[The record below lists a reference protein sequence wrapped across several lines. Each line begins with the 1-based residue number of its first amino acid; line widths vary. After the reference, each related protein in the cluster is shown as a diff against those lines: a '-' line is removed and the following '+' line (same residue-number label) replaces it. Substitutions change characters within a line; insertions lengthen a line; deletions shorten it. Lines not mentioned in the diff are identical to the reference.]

1 MNDLDLLRRFEPVIR
16 YTQGEM
22 FFPCSVK
29 GYLAHCSLWRQ
40 TAGEQ
45 PKMLLPPG
53 SVTQEV
59 LADYSFQENAN
70 ELYLRFVDEP
80 LHPLAYQRW
89 RHRPEYPQF
98 DSVGRLS
105 RVGLPG
111 RLAEALFEFSLL
123 ARGRVPG
130 GTTGRA
136 EQQYRQQMVE
146 DPRYV
151 YYGRVLQ
158 DAGYTILHYLFFYAM
173 NDWRS
178 SFHGVNDH
186 ESDWEQIFVYL
197 TAEGDTY
204 TPRWVA
210 FAAHDFS
217 GDDLRRRWDDPDL
230 EKVDNDHVVVNAGAG
245 SHAAYVLPGEYLMQ
259 VEPEVIKPLKQ
270 VLRPTRKFL
279 AEILNTSTDI
289 VPADLDAPLISLAF
303 VDYARGDGKAIGPS
317 QDAVWSPEL
326 LSDDLP
332 WVSAYRGLWGLDTR
346 DPIGGER
353 APAGPKFDRDG
364 TVRHAWRDPLGWAGL
379 DKVPTPASLETEI
392 TATTDALQWEAD
404 EIWAAIE
411 EKRTALRASGLT
423 VQALSRTP
431 NLARQVEEQ
440 HKALV
445 ENEKELDKLSKQ
457 RAAILE
463 RRRVLET
470 YLERV
475 QQGDP
480 GDPQAHLRHK
490 AIPVPPPPP
499 IAKALDV
506 WAAISGAILVSVL
519 ILLVAF
525 RPLHWP
531 LWAMLAVLLFGAI
544 ESALRDKLTNY
555 LLAATVVLA
564 GLGVVVIFLG
574 YWRWIIP
581 GVLLFVF
588 LYSLL
593 TNLRELR
600 SRHSSGVG
608 GPTAP

>member
-1 MNDLDLLRRFEPVIR
+1 M
-16 YTQGEM
+16 
-22 FFPCSVK
+22 
-29 GYLAHCSLWRQ
+29 
-40 TAGEQ
+40 
-45 PKMLLPPG
+45 MLLPPG
-53 SVTQEV
+53 GVSQEV
-59 LADYSFQENAN
+59 LATYAFQEQAN
-70 ELYLRFVDEP
+70 ELFLRFVDEP
-80 LHPLAYQRW
+80 LRPLAYQHW
-89 RHRPEYPQF
+89 RNRPDYPRF
-98 DSVGRLS
+98 DSVGRLA
-105 RVGLPG
+105 RVGITG
-111 RLAEALFEFSLL
+111 RLAEALFGFSLL

-136 EQQYRQQMVE
+136 EQQYRQQMTE
-146 DPRYV
+146 DRRYV

-197 TAEGDTY
+197 TSEGDTF

-259 VEPEVIKPLKQ
+259 VEPEIIKPLKRA
-270 VLRPTRKFL
+270 LRPIRQFL
-279 AEILNTSTDI
+279 AENLNTST
-289 VPADLDAPLISLAF
+289 VTRNAAADLDAPLISLAF
-303 VDYARGDGKAIGPS
+303 VDYARGDGLAIGPG

-326 LSDDLP
+326 LSDELP
-332 WVSAYRGLWGLDTR
+332 WVSTYRGLWGLDTR

-379 DKVPTPASLETEI
+379 DKVPTPASMETEI
-392 TATTDALQWEAD
+392 TATIDTLQQEAD
-404 EIWAAIE
+404 EIWGQIE
-411 EKRTALRASGLT
+411 EKRTTLRASGLT

-431 NLARQVEEQ
+431 NLARQVEQQRKGLE
-440 HKALV
+440 
-445 ENEKELDKLSKQ
+445 EIEKVVDQLSRQ

-470 YLERV
+470 YLESVR
-475 QQGDP
+475 QGDP
-480 GDPQAHLRHK
+480 GDPQAHLQHK

-506 WAAISGAILVSVL
+506 WAAISGALLVSVI

-525 RPLHWP
+525 RPSHWP
-531 LWAMLAVLLFGAI
+531 MWAMLAILLFGAI
-544 ESALRDKLTNY
+544 ESSLRDKLTNY

-564 GLGVVVIFLG
+564 ALGVVVLISR
-574 YWRWIIP
+574 YWRWVIP

-600 SRHSSGVG
+600 SRGRSPAG
-608 GPTAP
+608 GPQAE

>member
-29 GYLAHCSLWRQ
+29 GYLAQCSLWRQ
-40 TAGEQ
+40 AAGKQ
-45 PKMLLPPG
+45 PMMLLPVG
-53 SVTQEV
+53 SVSQDSLAAFAYQED
-59 LADYSFQENAN
+59 AH
-70 ELYLRFVDEP
+70 ELFLRFVDEP

-89 RHRPEYPQF
+89 RSRPDYPRF
-98 DSVGRLS
+98 DSVGRLA
-105 RVGLPG
+105 RVGLAG
-111 RLAEALFEFSLL
+111 RLAEALFGFSLL

-136 EQQYRQQMVE
+136 EQQYRELLDE
-146 DPRYV
+146 DRRYV
-151 YYGRVLQ
+151 YYGRVLH

-197 TAEGDTY
+197 TAEDDIY

-217 GDDLRRRWDDPDL
+217 GDDLRRRWDDPEL
-230 EKVDNDHVVVNAGAG
+230 HKVQEDHVVVYAGAG
-245 SHAAYVLPGEYLMQ
+245 SHAAYVMPGEYLMQ
-259 VEPEVIKPLKQ
+259 VEPEIIKPLKQ
-270 VLRPTRKFL
+270 VVRPARQYM
-279 AEILNTSTDI
+279 AENLNTDTNAA
-289 VPADLDAPLISLAF
+289 PPNLDEPLISLAF
-303 VDYARGDGKAIGPS
+303 VDYARGDGLAIGPGQS
-317 QDAVWSPEL
+317 EVWSPEL
-326 LSDDLP
+326 LSDDFP

-379 DKVPTPASLETEI
+379 DKVPAPARLEAEL
-392 TATTDALQWEAD
+392 TATIDGLQQEAD
-404 EIWAAIE
+404 EIWAKIE
-411 EKRTALRASGLT
+411 DQRVLLRASGLT

-431 NLARQVEEQ
+431 NLARQVEKQRKGVEESEQ
-440 HKALV
+440 AL
-445 ENEKELDKLSKQ
+445 DQLSAE

-463 RRRVLET
+463 KRRVLET

-475 QQGDP
+475 QQGDL
-480 GDPQAHLRHK
+480 GDPQAHLQHK
-490 AIPVPPPPP
+490 AVPVPPPPR
-499 IAKALDV
+499 IAKAMDF
-506 WAAISGAILVSVL
+506 WAAISGALLVSAL

-525 RPLHWP
+525 RPPHWP
-531 LWAMLAVLLFGAI
+531 LWAMLAILLFGAI
-544 ESALRDKLTNY
+544 ESALRDKLTSY
-555 LLAATVVLA
+555 LLSATVVLA
-564 GLGVVVIFLG
+564 GLGVVVLFLG

-581 GVLLFVF
+581 GALLFVF

-600 SRHSSGVG
+600 SRRSAGAD
-608 GPTAP
+608 GPPA